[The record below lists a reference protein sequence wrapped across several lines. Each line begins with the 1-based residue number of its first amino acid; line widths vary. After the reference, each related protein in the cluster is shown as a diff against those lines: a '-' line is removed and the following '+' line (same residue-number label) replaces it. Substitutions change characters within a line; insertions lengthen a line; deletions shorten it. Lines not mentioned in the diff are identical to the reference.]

1 MRFWSMKKF
10 QSLFTLV
17 ELSTNNPKKSLYK
30 QQLQRE
36 DILMISK
43 IKIVVSLKQYLLTI
57 LELWLY

>member
-17 ELSTNNPKKSLYK
+17 DLSTNNPKKSLYK

-36 DILMISK
+36 DILVISK
-43 IKIVVSLKQYLLTI
+43 IKIVISFEQYLLTI
-57 LELWLY
+57 VELWLY

>member
-1 MRFWSMKKF
+1 MKKF

>member
-17 ELSTNNPKKSLYK
+17 DLSTNNPKKSLYK

-36 DILMISK
+36 DILVISK
-43 IKIVVSLKQYLLTI
+43 NKIVVSFKQYLITI

>member
-36 DILMISK
+36 DILVISK
-43 IKIVVSLKQYLLTI
+43 NKIVVSFKQYLITI